1 MKVTVDR
8 AVIEQALEAMEY
20 ADACLKRQLTTKTKH
35 EYAQDLLLDS
45 GTALRTALEQPEQEQ
60 EPVAWMLKSGHGTQF
75 KEQLTDELRALTW
88 KGKPMW
94 TPLYTA
100 PPQRKPLTDE
110 EIGKAAIAAGCD
122 PNKDDG
128 ALVISLARAIE
139 AAHGIVSKK

>member
-100 PPQRKPLTDE
+100 PPQRKPLTE
-110 EIGKAAIAAGCD
+110 EQIADVVNSFDG
-122 PNKDDG
+122 NDDWNLHDF
-128 ALVISLARAIE
+128 AKAIE
-139 AAHGIVSKK
+139 AAHRIKEEA